1 MRVKPEEMQK
11 HLNIA
16 LAVVRKERPDLT
28 EGFEVIATAKP
39 AEEGRT
45 IRTVASNR
53 GRALALRERIQAE
66 FEKNPPVLRGVN
78 FIICDMEGDDAIESP
93 AHYAEGREYEPKDVI
108 RDWGL
113 NFNLGNVVKYVSRAG
128 RKGDALEDLRKAR
141 QYLDFEIEAVYQEGR
156 R

>member
-1 MRVKPEEMQK
+1 MKPEEMQK

-39 AEEGRT
+39 VEEGRT

-93 AHYAEGREYEPKDVI
+93 AHYSEGRSFEPKDVI
-108 RDWGL
+108 RDWNL